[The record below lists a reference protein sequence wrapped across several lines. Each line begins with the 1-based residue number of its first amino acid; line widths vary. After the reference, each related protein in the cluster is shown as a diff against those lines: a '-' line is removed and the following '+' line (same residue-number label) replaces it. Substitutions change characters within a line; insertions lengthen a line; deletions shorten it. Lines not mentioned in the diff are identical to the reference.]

1 MKANDYVQK
10 AFFSFYPS
18 IHYNEDNSIHYRI
31 DCIRLT
37 AIDTHIFHIPTILF
51 CENLSILL

>member
-1 MKANDYVQK
+1 MQK
-10 AFFSFYPS
+10 AFISFYPS

-31 DCIRLT
+31 DCIQLT